1 MRSKSGLIFAFSVI
15 LLAGAM
21 ILALPAFSYLPEL
34 TGTGSPQNNRW
45 SFSAFQV
52 QWNLNS
58 STTGA
63 KIFGT
68 RTVQQVIQASFAT
81 WIAAPNASIQL
92 TQGANS
98 PVTDEN
104 ASPSNI
110 NLICFICTGAGFTTN
125 DGTLAVTI
133 TTTADTVGQADG
145 HGGTAQFVGQIIKSD
160 IIFNPNPTGLC
171 FITSSSANCS
181 AAGDTKQDL
190 QTVATH
196 EIGHFFGLDH
206 SGVVRATM
214 YPFAPDVETTLSW
227 DDVAGL
233 SLLYP
238 KTPADVATGS
248 ITGKITN
255 SSAAGVFGAHVFANS
270 TTTANPYVSFPSI
283 RKSPIGTLT
292 VTDGSYTISGV
303 PPDSYQVIAEPL
315 DLPVTDSDVS
325 GYASAFNRASVQI
338 GFATRWH

>member
-1 MRSKSGLIFAFSVI
+1 MKSKSGLIFAFSVI
-15 LLAGAM
+15 LLASAV

-34 TGTGSPQNNRW
+34 TGTGSPQNNHW
-45 SFSAFQV
+45 DFSAFQV
-52 QWNLNS
+52 QWNLNTT
-58 STTGA
+58 TTGA
-63 KIFGT
+63 KIVGT

-81 WIAAPNASIQL
+81 WIAAPNASLQV

-98 PVTDEN
+98 TVTDEN
-104 ASPSNI
+104 ASPSNV
-110 NLICFICTGAGFTTN
+110 NLICFICTGAGFTAK

-145 HGGTAQFVGQIIKSD
+145 HGGNAQFVGQIIKSD
-160 IIFNPNPTGLC
+160 IIFNPNPSGLC
-171 FITSSSANCS
+171 FITSSSAKCS
-181 AAGDTKQDL
+181 AAGDTAQDL

-206 SGVVRATM
+206 SGVVRSMM

-238 KTPADVATGS
+238 KTPADVSTGS
-248 ITGKITN
+248 IKGTITN
-255 SSAAGVFGAHVFANS
+255 ASGAGVFGAHVFANS

-292 VTDGSYTISGV
+292 VSDGSYTITGV

-325 GYASAFNRASVQI
+325 GYAAAFNRAAVQI